1 MLEHS
6 DSPAFL
12 NANAVFLAREGM
24 HKEAVSCFFQGL
36 RLDPENPALWY
47 NLAMTYRA
55 MGELEK
61 AKSALI
67 NSLAAEP
74 GDTEALSSLG
84 VVFHES
90 GEDIQA
96 EICLQI
102 ALEIDPCCG
111 DVWNNL
117 GVLEFCRKNYKNAA
131 RSFETALS
139 FLPTEESADAL
150 INLRDA
156 YGELGD
162 TERQALCA
170 EMLKKM
176 GIDDEDDEDERED
189 AKEDG
194 E

>member
-1 MLEHS
+1 MLEYS

-12 NANAVFLAREGM
+12 NANAVLLAQEGM

-47 NLAMTYRA
+47 NLAMSYRA
-55 MGELEK
+55 MGDLDK

-67 NSLAAEP
+67 NSLAADP
-74 GDTEALSSLG
+74 DDTEALSSLG

-90 GEDIQA
+90 GQDIQA

-102 ALEIDPCCG
+102 ALEINPCDG
-111 DVWNNL
+111 EAWNNL
-117 GVLEFCRKNYKNAA
+117 GVLDFCRKNYKKAA

-139 FLPTEESADAL
+139 FLPPEESADAL

-156 YGELGD
+156 YGELGE
-162 TERQALCA
+162 TQKEAMCA
-170 EMLKKM
+170 DMLKKM
-176 GIDDEDDEDERED
+176 GIED
-189 AKEDG
+189 
-194 E
+194 